1 MAVLHNTQQAY
12 EKGITFKNKNID
24 SDIEN
29 FKI

>member
-1 MAVLHNTQQAY
+1 MAVLHNTQLAY
-12 EKGITFKNKNID
+12 EKSIAFKNKNTD